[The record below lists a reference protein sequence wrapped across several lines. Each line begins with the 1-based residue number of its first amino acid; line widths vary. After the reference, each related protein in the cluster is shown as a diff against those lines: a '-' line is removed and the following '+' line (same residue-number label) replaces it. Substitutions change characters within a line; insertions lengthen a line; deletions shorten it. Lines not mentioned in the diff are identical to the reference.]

1 MIQISNLQINEE
13 KKSREKRRI
22 HESNESNSE
31 RENKKKD
38 WRLQRVNVL
47 SAEIQSYDIYE
58 SIYWYD
64 VKHLCR
70 ELIYERF
77 LGLTEYKKRSLMVY
91 FKADR
96 SEPE

>member
-38 WRLQRVNVL
+38 
-47 SAEIQSYDIYE
+47 
-58 SIYWYD
+58 
-64 VKHLCR
+64 
-70 ELIYERF
+70 
-77 LGLTEYKKRSLMVY
+77 
-91 FKADR
+91 
-96 SEPE
+96 